1 VVEGYTAQEIADQT
15 GSPRGSILSLIHRAK
30 KKLHGGLLKG
40 YDRKSIGPGTMTEEQ
55 IDKLLKQHYASVSL
69 DTGSLER
76 ILASTAQGSK
86 SKVIPFYRSTWFSY
100 ATAACIALML
110 VSTVILRVANRSGP
124 FSQTDFASL
133 VVQVHDLHLQP
144 DVYSGDLNSIAIG
157 LDHSEFSIIPT
168 NMDNLG
174 KYQVMGG
181 RQCGHAGLKAVHVVL
196 VDEKTQKESCLYV
209 LPDHESFKQFQN
221 AMVRV
226 GNAHVSVWHDNG
238 RLFALYDP
246 ESSGR

>member
-1 VVEGYTAQEIADQT
+1 
-15 GSPRGSILSLIHRAK
+15 
-30 KKLHGGLLKG
+30 
-40 YDRKSIGPGTMTEEQ
+40 MTEEQ
-55 IDKLLKQHYASVSL
+55 IDKLVKQHYEGISL
-69 DTGSLER
+69 DAGALNR
-76 ILASTAQGSK
+76 ILASTAQESGSK
-86 SKVIPFYRSTWFSY
+86 LLPFYRSTWFSY
-100 ATAACIALML
+100 AAAACIALML
-110 VSTVILRVANRSGP
+110 VSTVILRVANRNSA
-124 FSQTDFASL
+124 FTQTDFANL

-144 DVYSGDLNSIAIG
+144 DVYSGDLQSIAMG
-157 LDHSEFSIIPT
+157 LDHSDYSIIPT
-168 NMDNLG
+168 NMEELG

-246 ESSGR
+246 AGTGR